1 MEERSV
7 AKVAAVLRVLVTIT
21 FICNILAL
29 VMVPGMARLRGA
41 VELLESVAYFQELE
55 SSSGAL
61 VLRSEGAA
69 FLRLVGYFLASWSEV
84 WIFGDSY
91 SRVLTVFLLFC
102 GCCTAVILWQ
112 ARRVLD
118 TILAGETFT
127 MTNAVN
133 MKRAAVCC
141 LLISLAALIRLLW
154 GFAHYQSI
162 RPLLT
167 YNALFVPV
175 FAMGFLLCMVMSA
188 LFRQAAEIK
197 AENDLTI

>member
-1 MEERSV
+1 MEKVSV
-7 AKVAAVLRVLVTIT
+7 EKLSKILKVMVTIT
-21 FICNILAL
+21 FVCNLLAL
-29 VMVPGMARLRGA
+29 ILVPGMARMRGLDA
-41 VELLESVAYFQELE
+41 LMDSVAWLRIGGE
-55 SSSGAL
+55 SAG
-61 VLRSEGAA
+61 VI
-69 FLRLVGYFLASWSEV
+69 FLRLVGYCLASWSEV
-84 WIFGDSY
+84 WVFGDSY
-91 SRVLTVFLLFC
+91 SQVLTVFLLFC

-127 MTNAVN
+127 FGNAAN

-141 LLISLAALIRLLW
+141 LLISLAALCRLLW
-154 GFAHYQSI
+154 GFVHYQSI

-175 FAMGFLLCMVMSA
+175 FSMGFLLCMVMSA
-188 LFRQAAEIK
+188 LFHQAAELK

>member
-1 MEERSV
+1 MKEM
-7 AKVAAVLRVLVTIT
+7 KVEKLADMLKILVTIT
-21 FICNILAL
+21 FVCNLLAL
-29 VMVPGMARLRGA
+29 VMVPGMARMKG
-41 VELLESVAYFQELE
+41 VQELLEGIAYYKEQGNYGEELILRGG
-55 SSSGAL
+55 GAI
-61 VLRSEGAA
+61 
-69 FLRLVGYFLASWSEV
+69 FLRLVGYCLASWSEV

-91 SRVLTVFLLFC
+91 SQVLTVFLLFC

-118 TILAGETFT
+118 TVLAGETFS
-127 MTNAVN
+127 MTNAAN

-141 LLISLAALIRLLW
+141 LLISFAALVRLLW